1 MKNLICLVIAFLL
14 LNGSQEIPDS
24 LPINKIQVI
33 GSHNSYKRAI
43 DPALLKVL
51 KEKDPNRMKGLEY
64 SHIPIVDQLEM
75 GLCNLEID
83 VYRDEKGGRYAHP
96 KGLDL
101 APNQAPYDPDGK
113 MLKPGYKV
121 LHVPDFDFRSDSY
134 TFESLLKK
142 LRNWSE
148 QHPDHYPVFITLE
161 TKGGV
166 TGGPGSTDTEALT
179 IQAFDELDRC
189 IEKNLGKKHLITPDD
204 VRGSYATLEEA
215 VIKGNWPT
223 IKAARGKYLFVLDDR
238 DRKRATY
245 MEGHP
250 SLKDRILFI
259 NADPGTPEAAVLIR
273 NNAKLPQMKSLVQ
286 KGYIIRTRADS
297 DTREARANDKSYF
310 EAACNS
316 GAQIITTDY
325 YLKST
330 YFDSDYRISF
340 DGEKYIRVNPVFS
353 ESMPISK

>member
-1 MKNLICLVIAFLL
+1 MKVLICFMLAFAVSA
-14 LNGSQEIPDS
+14 GSREIPDN

-43 DPALLKVL
+43 DPALFNAIQKR
-51 KEKDPNRMKGLEY
+51 DSNRVKGLAY

-75 GLCNLEID
+75 GLGNLEID

-101 APNQAPYDPDGK
+101 VPNQAPYDPNGE

-121 LHVPDFDFRSDSY
+121 LHVPDFDFRTDSY

-142 LRNWSE
+142 LRTWSE
-148 QHPDHYPVFITLE
+148 EHPDHYPVFITLE
-161 TKGGV
+161 AKGCDPDR
-166 TGGPGSTDTEALT
+166 PGLTATEELT
-179 IQAFDELDRC
+179 VQAFDELDQC
-189 IEKNLGKKHLITPDD
+189 IEKHLGKEHVITPDE
-204 VRGSYATLEEA
+204 VRGSYTTLEEA
-215 VIKGNWPT
+215 VLNGNWPT
-223 IKAARGKYLFVLDDR
+223 IKAAKGKYLFVLDDR

-250 SLKDRILFI
+250 SLKGRILFV

-273 NNAKLPQMKSLVQ
+273 NNAKLPEMKSLVQ

-297 DTREARANDKSYF
+297 DTKEARANDKSNF

-330 YFDSDYRISF
+330 FFDSDYRVYF
-340 DGEKYIRVNPVFS
+340 EGEKYIRVNPVFVQD
-353 ESMPISK
+353 K

>member
-1 MKNLICLVIAFLL
+1 MKTFVCFAILFAALSGNR
-14 LNGSQEIPDS
+14 EIPDS

-43 DPALLKVL
+43 DPNLFKVL
-51 KEKDPNRMKGLEY
+51 QEHDSTRLRGLEY
-64 SHIPIVDQLEM
+64 SHIPIQDQLEM
-75 GLCNLEID
+75 GLGNLEID
-83 VYRDEKGGRYAHP
+83 VYRDEKGGKYAHP

-101 APNQAPYDPDGK
+101 APNQKPYDPEGE

-121 LHVPDFDFRSDSY
+121 FHVPDFDFRSDSY

-148 QHPDHYPVFITLE
+148 EHPDHYPVFITLE
-161 TKGGV
+161 TKGGDPNRL
-166 TGGPGSTDTEALT
+166 GMAPTEALT
-179 IQAFDELDRC
+179 VQAFDELDQC
-189 IEKNLGKKHLITPDD
+189 IKEHLGAEHLITPDD
-204 VRGSYATLEEA
+204 VRASYSTLEEA
-215 VIKGNWPT
+215 VLAGNWPT
-223 IKAARGKYLFVLDDR
+223 IKTAKEKYLFVLDDKGS
-238 DRKRATY
+238 KRATY

-250 SLKDRILFI
+250 SLKGRILFV

-273 NNAKLPQMKSLVQ
+273 NDAKLPAIKSLVQ
-286 KGYIIRTRADS
+286 QGYIIRTRADS
-297 DTREARANDKSYF
+297 DTKEARLNDKSNF

-330 YFDSDYRISF
+330 FFDSDYRISF
-340 DGEKYIRVNPVFS
+340 EGEKYIRVNPVLG
-353 ESMPISK
+353 K